1 MRQLDLFAER
11 TLHVVRARRALRDFD
26 LAAACEEF
34 RATLADFP
42 SDSAARQ
49 ELECASALLA
59 RRDHLAQQ
67 HGDMLGALLALREEV
82 PPELLAAWHRGVAR
96 EAEALHG
103 AGCIVQREPAGVYWL
118 LGSDLEQGERSLR
131 ATLAR
136 DPGNARARAA
146 HGDALYRLGDV
157 GGARVEYA
165 RAFAERPDGVAL
177 ERIADPEVAALG
189 AAAACEYEVDGDP
202 VFWVAAVGAVEG
214 IFDVPPPT
222 LPGLADEPTAP
233 GLLFYRAIAEHRAA
247 RTHAERVAIR
257 ERMRRLSPTLFAR
270 YLERRR

>member
-49 ELECASALLA
+49 ELECASVLLA

-67 HGDMLGALLALREEV
+67 RGDMLGAVLAL
-82 PPELLAAWHRGVAR
+82 H
-96 EAEALHG
+96 
-103 AGCIVQREPAGVYWL
+103 WL
-118 LGSDLEQGERSLR
+118 LGGDLEQGERSLR

-233 GLLFYRAIAEHRAA
+233 GLLFYRAMAEHRAA